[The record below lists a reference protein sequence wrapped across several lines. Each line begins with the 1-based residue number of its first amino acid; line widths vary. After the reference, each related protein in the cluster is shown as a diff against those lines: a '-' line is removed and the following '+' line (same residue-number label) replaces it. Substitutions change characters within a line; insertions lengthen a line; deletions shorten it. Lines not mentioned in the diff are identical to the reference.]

1 MKKVCSVENS
11 VELGFI
17 KGMLEQDGIDCL
29 VKNQNLSGALGEIP
43 PLECWPELW
52 VTDDRDFDVARK
64 IVDTAL
70 APPSNNKTPWLCDC
84 GESIEAQFTAC
95 WSCGLEKPISTK
107 I

>member
-1 MKKVCSVENS
+1 MKKVHSAENS

-17 KGMLEQDGIDCL
+17 KGMLEQDGINCL

-52 VTDDRDFDVARK
+52 VCDDRDFALASK

-70 APPSNNKTPWLCDC
+70 APSSGNNLPWLCGC
-84 GESIEAQFTAC
+84 GESIEGQFTAC
-95 WSCGLEKPISTK
+95 WSCGLEKTS
-107 I
+107 